1 MNTRPSRS
9 SSIPIPRSSSSSGA
23 NRNIES
29 LISIPHHGSP
39 SRPQRHIAERLHP
52 SHAFRSTSGTNP
64 SASPTRNPRSA
75 SISVPGRNSTQTY
88 FEPRI
93 IRGSGSDSQPSPD
106 AECPIP
112 SQPQLSTSHPQTRRA
127 SVTNLRTANKSLAT
141 QLIARPTS
149 VTFSRPPYLEYSSLR
164 HLLQAEVTISSPSS
178 RRPDSSVSARSQPYS
193 AAMSPPSD
201 IDDDGTATPPP
212 HDLRPLS
219 ASLPLATQ
227 DTPFRLPTRWNDR
240 NPNLSLSLDG
250 RELTCE
256 GLYYIFFMIKPWT
269 HFDIGALFTGE
280 KDAATTCTVHPIP
293 PACGVYYFEVE
304 ILGKEQ
310 KA

>member
-39 SRPQRHIAERLHP
+39 SRPQRHNAERLHP
-52 SHAFRSTSGTNP
+52 SHAFRSNSGTNP

-75 SISVPGRNSTQTY
+75 SISVPGRNSTQTF

-93 IRGSGSDSQPSPD
+93 IRGSGSDSQPS
-106 AECPIP
+106 ECPIP

-127 SVTNLRTANKSLAT
+127 SVTNLRTSNKSLT
-141 QLIARPTS
+141 TPLIARPTS
-149 VTFSRPPYLEYSSLR
+149 VTFSRPAYLEYSSLR
-164 HLLQAEVTISSPSS
+164 HLLQAEVPISPLSS
-178 RRPDSSVSARSQPYS
+178 RRADPSVSARSQPYS
-193 AAMSPPSD
+193 AAMSPSSD
-201 IDDDGTATPPP
+201 IDDDGSASPPP

-227 DTPFRLPTRWNDR
+227 DTPFRLPTRWGDHH
-240 NPNLSLSLDG
+240 PNLSLSSDG
-250 RELTCE
+250 RELTYE
-256 GLYYIFFMIKPWT
+256 GSCSTYSSR
-269 HFDIGALFTGE
+269 
-280 KDAATTCTVHPIP
+280 
-293 PACGVYYFEVE
+293 
-304 ILGKEQ
+304 
-310 KA
+310 

>member
-9 SSIPIPRSSSSSGA
+9 SSIPIPRSTSSSGA

-39 SRPQRHIAERLHP
+39 SRPQRHIAERLVHP

-75 SISVPGRNSTQTY
+75 SISVPGRNSTQTF

-106 AECPIP
+106 PECPIL

-127 SVTNLRTANKSLAT
+127 SVTNLRTSNKSITT

-149 VTFSRPPYLEYSSLR
+149 VTFSRPSYLEYSSLR
-164 HLLQAEVTISSPSS
+164 HLLQAEVPVSPLSS
-178 RRPDSSVSARSQPYS
+178 RRTDPSVSARSQPYS

-201 IDDDGTATPPP
+201 IDDDGIATPPP
-212 HDLRPLS
+212 HDIRPLS
-219 ASLPLATQ
+219 VSLPLATQ
-227 DTPFRLPTRWNDR
+227 DTPFSLPTRWGDH

-256 GLYYIFFMIKPWT
+256 GSYYIFFGIN
-269 HFDIGALFTGE
+269 FGL
-280 KDAATTCTVHPIP
+280 
-293 PACGVYYFEVE
+293 
-304 ILGKEQ
+304 ILT
-310 KA
+310 

>member
-9 SSIPIPRSSSSSGA
+9 SSIPIPRNSSSSGT

-39 SRPQRHIAERLHP
+39 SRPQRHNAERLHP
-52 SHAFRSTSGTNP
+52 SHPLRSASGTNP

-75 SISVPGRNSTQTY
+75 SISVPGRNSTQTF

-106 AECPIP
+106 SECPIP
-112 SQPQLSTSHPQTRRA
+112 SQSPLSTSHPQTRRA
-127 SVTNLRTANKSLAT
+127 SVTNLRTSNKSLTT

-149 VTFSRPPYLEYSSLR
+149 VTFSRPTYLEYSSLR
-164 HLLQAEVTISSPSS
+164 HLLQAEVPISPLSS
-178 RRPDSSVSARSQPYS
+178 RRADLSVSARSQPYS
-193 AAMSPPSD
+193 TALSPTSD
-201 IDDDGTATPPP
+201 IDDDGSATPPP

-219 ASLPLATQ
+219 TSLPLATQ
-227 DTPFRLPTRWNDR
+227 DTPFRLPTRWSDH

-256 GLYYIFFMIKPWT
+256 GSYST
-269 HFDIGALFTGE
+269 
-280 KDAATTCTVHPIP
+280 
-293 PACGVYYFEVE
+293 YFS
-304 ILGKEQ
+304 G
-310 KA
+310 

>member
-29 LISIPHHGSP
+29 LISIPHNGSP
-39 SRPQRHIAERLHP
+39 SRPQRHNAAERLHP
-52 SHAFRSTSGTNP
+52 SHPFRSTSRTNP

-75 SISVPGRNSTQTY
+75 SISVLGRNSTQTF
-88 FEPRI
+88 FEPRV

-106 AECPIP
+106 SECPIS

-127 SVTNLRTANKSLAT
+127 SVTNLRTSNKSLTT
-141 QLIARPTS
+141 QLIERPTS
-149 VTFSRPPYLEYSSLR
+149 VAFSRPAYLEYSSLR
-164 HLLQAEVTISSPSS
+164 HLLQAEVPVSPLSS
-178 RRPDSSVSARSQPYS
+178 RRADPSVSARPLPYS
-193 AAMSPPSD
+193 AAMSD
-201 IDDDGTATPPP
+201 IDDDDSATPPP

-227 DTPFRLPTRWNDR
+227 DTPFRLPTRWGDHH
-240 NPNLSLSLDG
+240 PNLSLSLDG

-256 GLYYIFFMIKPWT
+256 GSYST
-269 HFDIGALFTGE
+269 
-280 KDAATTCTVHPIP
+280 
-293 PACGVYYFEVE
+293 YFS
-304 ILGKEQ
+304 K
-310 KA
+310 

>member
-9 SSIPIPRSSSSSGA
+9 SSIPIPRSSSFSGA

-29 LISIPHHGSP
+29 LISIPRHGSP

-75 SISVPGRNSTQTY
+75 AISVPGRNSTQTF

-106 AECPIP
+106 PECPIP
-112 SQPQLSTSHPQTRRA
+112 SQPQMSTSHPQTRRA
-127 SVTNLRTANKSLAT
+127 SVTSLRTSNKSLAT
-141 QLIARPTS
+141 QLIARPTT
-149 VTFSRPPYLEYSSLR
+149 VTFSRPSYLEYSSLR
-164 HLLQAEVTISSPSS
+164 HLLQAEVHTAPLSS
-178 RRPDSSVSARSQPYS
+178 RRVDPSVSARSQPYS

-212 HDLRPLS
+212 HDIRPLS
-219 ASLPLATQ
+219 ALLPLATQ
-227 DTPFRLPTRWNDR
+227 DAPFILPSRWGDH
-240 NPNLSLSLDG
+240 NPNLSLSPDG

-256 GLYYIFFMIKPWT
+256 GLYYIFFFWT
-269 HFDIGALFTGE
+269 NF
-280 KDAATTCTVHPIP
+280 
-293 PACGVYYFEVE
+293 
-304 ILGKEQ
+304 
-310 KA
+310 